1 MSLLELSN
9 SLLAHLPDAVP
20 FIDDPGSAAPPGET
34 GEKIGTVIS
43 WVTWIATA
51 VCAVGII
58 IAGGMMA
65 VGQRRGEGGEH
76 AGRLAWVV
84 AGAILI
90 TGAFQIV
97 NAIV

>member
-1 MSLLELSN
+1 MSLLEISHT
-9 SLLAHLPDAVP
+9 LLTQLPAMPLDIP
-20 FIDDPGSAAPPGET
+20 DPGSSAPPGDT
-34 GEKIGTVIS
+34 GEMIGKVIS

-58 IAGGMMA
+58 IAGAMMA